1 MIRLHIIAEGQTEE
15 TFIRDFL
22 SEHLGGFNVYSDVR
36 CVNVGSKPKRSRRDR
51 GGVLNYENAKKDIQR
66 WLKEDKNSDARFTTM
81 FDLYALPN
89 NFPGFDEAKR
99 YINLYGKIQC
109 LEEAFRKDINDYRFL
124 PYIQLCEFEALV
136 LSDPSKLNNIFAGYE
151 EAIGQLVKQ
160 CEGYE
165 SPELINQG
173 KTTAPSKRII
183 QAIPGYSKISD
194 SLAIVKSIGLNSIRS
209 KCSHFNEWITSL
221 ENLIETTT

>member
-22 SEHLGGFNVYSDVR
+22 SEYLGGFNISTDVR
-36 CVNVGSKPKRSRRDR
+36 CVNPGSKPTRSKADR
-51 GGVLNYENAKKDIQR
+51 GGVLDYENAKRDIQR
-66 WLKEDKNSDARFTTM
+66 WLKEDKKSDARFTTM

-89 NFPGFDEAKR
+89 NFPGFDEAKK
-99 YINLYGKIQC
+99 YSNPSEKIQY
-109 LEEAFRKDINDYRFL
+109 LEQAFAADIDDYRFL
-124 PYIQLCEFEALV
+124 PYIQLHKFEALV
-136 LSDPSKLNNIFAGYE
+136 LSDPSKLNNIFSGYE
-151 EAIGQLVKQ
+151 EAIGQLVKE

-183 QAIPGYSKISD
+183 RAIPRYSKISD
-194 SLAIVKSIGLNSIRS
+194 GLTIVGSIGLDNIRS
-209 KCSHFNEWITSL
+209 KCPHFNQWITTL
-221 ENLIETTT
+221 KKLQV